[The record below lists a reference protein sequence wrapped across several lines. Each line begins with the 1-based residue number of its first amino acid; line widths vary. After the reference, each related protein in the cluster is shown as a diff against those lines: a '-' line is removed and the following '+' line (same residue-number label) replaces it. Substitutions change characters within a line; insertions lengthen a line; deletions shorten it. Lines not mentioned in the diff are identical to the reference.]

1 MNTTQTE
8 QERSHEIIRNEQVR
22 DRGITRKLEVH
33 DPLLLQHCTRTRVM
47 LLQFLLD
54 IPHQQEAI
62 AIRRLELLK
71 ETCGPLCRLL
81 DIGGE
86 VTITDGADFYRIG
99 IVLKGHVP
107 IVFEPMIS
115 KDRNVG
121 IRRTGFITA
130 CVDWRTRVE
139 RTPHD
144 RRNMVHNLL
153 ERIAGGKKYIPTLSH
168 GALLCIGVGQ
178 LIAIPQEAYPIKAA
192 SGNALNTRQGAYGF
206 RLCQPRPARIN
217 NNIAGLAAAFH

>member
-1 MNTTQTE
+1 
-8 QERSHEIIRNEQVR
+8 
-22 DRGITRKLEVH
+22 
-33 DPLLLQHCTRTRVM
+33 M

-54 IPHQQEAI
+54 IPHQQQAI

-86 VTITDGADFYRIG
+86 VTITDGADFYCVG

-139 RTPHD
+139 WNPHD
-144 RRNMVHNLL
+144 RRNMVHHLL
-153 ERIAGGKKYIPTLSH
+153 EWINGGATILENS
-168 GALLCIGVGQ
+168 GLLCERHHTKAHHGFEIRRDPGGRWHTYRPDGTEI
-178 LIAIPQEAYPIKAA
+178 LIHEP
-192 SGNALNTRQGAYGF
+192 L
-206 RLCQPRPARIN
+206 
-217 NNIAGLAAAFH
+217 LAA